1 MGATAGLRIGS
12 LQIEPRFL
20 ETFFVKIMQQVARG
34 VFWKCG
40 GEFIKTVEQRH
51 QIRLGVRIRLSHGSF
66 QLKQRVEQ
74 CLFGIGHAIGITQN
88 EVESKRLRAQTP
100 RVATDPTFQRPFT
113 LGIEGGGTRT
123 TALLADA
130 RGREMQR
137 AEFGPGNVRLVD
149 NRALVRLLRR
159 VAKQFDKPDAIG
171 LGLAGARNET
181 DHQRVRDAVKKVW
194 GKTPC
199 HVTHDL
205 ELPLVRRALQAR
217 QGGFGKPALPA
228 VLVLSGTGSCCF
240 GKAPDGRT
248 AKMGGWGHVLGD
260 KGSGFEIGLRGL
272 KAAVFYFD
280 RDGKWS
286 RLGERLLAA
295 TNCNEPDD
303 LIDWASSTDKGAMA
317 ALAPEVFAAAKAR
330 DRIARDVL
338 AGAAGMLAKDAAT
351 CAGKLAKKNAPVDF
365 VLSGGVLRNQPAF
378 ARKVATEIK
387 SRWPKANVSTQ
398 KRDGVWGAI
407 ALARDLVSSLNPQP
421 STLNPSTAS
430 ARLSP
435 TETRNRRSMNFD
447 KLPTRSAITLMLSEE
462 ARGASAV
469 LGESK
474 KIARIVGWVAT
485 ALEAGGRLFYVG
497 AGTSGRLGV
506 LDASECPPTF
516 RARPEQVQGIIAGG
530 PRALTRSIE
539 GAEDEPDAG
548 VRAIQFRG
556 VSKRDVVIGIAASG
570 RTPFV
575 WGAMDAAAQRGARTA
590 LICFDPKL
598 KRRAGVPHLIVAP
611 AIGPEVLTGSTRL
624 KAGTATKLILNCI
637 TTLAMVRLG
646 KVCGNLMVDLDPKNK
661 KLRDRAVRIV
671 RTLTGM
677 EADEAR
683 AALEKS
689 GWVVKA
695 AVGSLKP

>member
-1 MGATAGLRIGS
+1 
-12 LQIEPRFL
+12 
-20 ETFFVKIMQQVARG
+20 MQQIARSIFGQLSGELVEAAEQGQEIWFG
-34 VFWKCG
+34 VGVHIGHG
-40 GEFIKTVEQRH
+40 GFQLEQSIEQR
-51 QIRLGVRIRLSHGSF
+51 
-66 QLKQRVEQ
+66 
-74 CLFGIGHAIGITQN
+74 LFGFGHAFGITQN
-88 EVESKRLRAQTP
+88 DVESKRLRAQTP
-100 RVATDPTFQRPFT
+100 RVATGSTFQRPFT

-130 RGREMQR
+130 RGREIRR
-137 AEFGPGNVRLVD
+137 AEFGPGNVRLLD
-149 NRALVRLLRR
+149 DRALVRLLRR
-159 VAKQFDKPDAIG
+159 VAKQFEKPDAIG

-181 DHQRVRDAVKKVW
+181 DRQRVRAAVAKVW
-194 GKTPC
+194 KKTPC

-205 ELPLVRRALQAR
+205 EVALMVGRALRACR
-217 QGGFGKPALPA
+217 GGLGQPAIPA

-240 GKAPDGRT
+240 GMAADGRT

-272 KAAVFYFD
+272 KAVVFYFD
-280 RDGKWS
+280 RDGTWS

-303 LIDWASSTDKGAMA
+303 LIDWASGADKDAMA

-351 CAGKLAKKNAPVDF
+351 CAGKLAKKNSPVDF

-387 SRWPKANVSTQ
+387 SRWPKAKVSTQ
-398 KRDGVWGAI
+398 KHDDVLGAI

-421 STLNPSTAS
+421 STLNPSTSHKIS

-435 TETRNRRSMNFD
+435 TEERNRRSMNFD

-462 ARGASAV
+462 ARGAKAV

-474 KIARIVGWVAT
+474 KIARIVGWVAA
-485 ALEAGGRLFYVG
+485 ALKNGGRLFYVG

-516 RARPEQVQGIIAGG
+516 RAKPEQVQGIIAGG
-530 PRALTRSIE
+530 PQALTRSIE
-539 GAEDEPDAG
+539 GAEDDPDAG
-548 VRAIQFRG
+548 ARAIQFRG
-556 VSKRDVVIGIAASG
+556 VGKRDVVIGIAASG

-575 WGAMDAAAQRGARTA
+575 WGAMAAAARRGARTA
-590 LICFDPKL
+590 WVCCDPTL

-611 AIGPEVLTGSTRL
+611 GIGPEVLTGSTRL

-637 TTLAMVRLG
+637 TTLAMARLG

-661 KLRDRAVRIV
+661 KLRERAVRIV
-671 RTLTGM
+671 QMLTGAEDG
-677 EADEAR
+677 EAWVG
-683 AALEKS
+683 LEKC
-689 GWVVKA
+689 GWDIRRINFQ
-695 AVGSLKP
+695 

>member
-1 MGATAGLRIGS
+1 
-12 LQIEPRFL
+12 
-20 ETFFVKIMQQVARG
+20 MQQIARSIFGQLSGELVEAAEQGQEIWFG
-34 VFWKCG
+34 VGVHIGHG
-40 GEFIKTVEQRH
+40 GFQLEQSIEQR
-51 QIRLGVRIRLSHGSF
+51 
-66 QLKQRVEQ
+66 
-74 CLFGIGHAIGITQN
+74 LFGFGHAFGITQN
-88 EVESKRLRAQTP
+88 DVESKRLRAQTP
-100 RVATDPTFQRPFT
+100 RVATGSTFQRPFT

-130 RGREMQR
+130 RGREIRR
-137 AEFGPGNVRLVD
+137 AEFGPGNVRLLD
-149 NRALVRLLRR
+149 DRALVRLLRR
-159 VAKQFDKPDAIG
+159 VAKQFEKPDAIG

-181 DHQRVRDAVKKVW
+181 DRQRVRAAVAKVW
-194 GKTPC
+194 KKTPC

-205 ELPLVRRALQAR
+205 EVALMVGRALRACR
-217 QGGFGKPALPA
+217 GGLGQPAIPV

-240 GKAPDGRT
+240 GMAADGRT

-272 KAAVFYFD
+272 KAVVFYFD
-280 RDGKWS
+280 RDGTWS

-303 LIDWASSTDKGAMA
+303 LIDWASGADKDAMA

-351 CAGKLAKKNAPVDF
+351 CAGKLAKKNSPVDF

-387 SRWPKANVSTQ
+387 SRWPKAKVSTQ
-398 KRDGVWGAI
+398 KHDDVLGAI

-421 STLNPSTAS
+421 STLNPSTSHKIS

-435 TETRNRRSMNFD
+435 TEERNRRSMNFD

-462 ARGASAV
+462 ARGAKAV

-474 KIARIVGWVAT
+474 KIARIVGWVAA
-485 ALEAGGRLFYVG
+485 ALKNGGRLFYVG

-516 RARPEQVQGIIAGG
+516 RAKPEQVQGIIAGG
-530 PRALTRSIE
+530 PQALTRSIE
-539 GAEDEPDAG
+539 GAEDDPDAG
-548 VRAIQFRG
+548 ARAIQFRG
-556 VSKRDVVIGIAASG
+556 VGKRDVVIGIAASG

-575 WGAMDAAAQRGARTA
+575 WGAMAAAARRGARTA
-590 LICFDPKL
+590 LVCFDPKL

-611 AIGPEVLTGSTRL
+611 GIGPEVLTGSTRL

-637 TTLAMVRLG
+637 TTLAMARLG

-661 KLRDRAVRIV
+661 KLRERAVRIV
-671 RTLTGM
+671 QMLTGAEEG
-677 EADEAR
+677 EAWVG
-683 AALEKS
+683 LEKC
-689 GWVVKA
+689 GWDIRRINFQ
-695 AVGSLKP
+695 

>member
-1 MGATAGLRIGS
+1 
-12 LQIEPRFL
+12 
-20 ETFFVKIMQQVARG
+20 
-34 VFWKCG
+34 
-40 GEFIKTVEQRH
+40 
-51 QIRLGVRIRLSHGSF
+51 
-66 QLKQRVEQ
+66 
-74 CLFGIGHAIGITQN
+74 
-88 EVESKRLRAQTP
+88 
-100 RVATDPTFQRPFT
+100 VATGSTFQRPFT

-130 RGREMQR
+130 RGREIRR
-137 AEFGPGNVRLVD
+137 AEFGPGNVRLLD
-149 NRALVRLLRR
+149 DRALVRLLRR
-159 VAKQFDKPDAIG
+159 VAKQFEKPDAIG

-181 DHQRVRDAVKKVW
+181 DRQRVRAAVAKVW
-194 GKTPC
+194 KKTPC

-205 ELPLVRRALQAR
+205 EVALMVGRALRACR
-217 QGGFGKPALPA
+217 GGLGQPAIPV

-240 GKAPDGRT
+240 GMAADGRT

-272 KAAVFYFD
+272 KAVVFYFD
-280 RDGKWS
+280 RDGTWS

-303 LIDWASSTDKGAMA
+303 LIDWASGADKDAMA

-351 CAGKLAKKNAPVDF
+351 CAGKLAKKNSPVDF

-387 SRWPKANVSTQ
+387 SRWPKAKVSTQ
-398 KRDGVWGAI
+398 KHDDVLGAI

-421 STLNPSTAS
+421 STLNPSTSHKIS

-435 TETRNRRSMNFD
+435 TEERNRRSMNFD

-462 ARGASAV
+462 ARGAKAV

-474 KIARIVGWVAT
+474 KIARIVGWVAA
-485 ALEAGGRLFYVG
+485 ALKNGGRLFYVG

-516 RARPEQVQGIIAGG
+516 RAKPEQVQGIIAGG
-530 PRALTRSIE
+530 PQALTRSIE
-539 GAEDEPDAG
+539 GAEDDPDAG
-548 VRAIQFRG
+548 ARAIQFRG
-556 VSKRDVVIGIAASG
+556 VGKRDVVIGIAASG

-575 WGAMDAAAQRGARTA
+575 WGAMAAAARRGARTA
-590 LICFDPKL
+590 LVCFDPKL

-611 AIGPEVLTGSTRL
+611 GIGPEVLTGSTRL

-637 TTLAMVRLG
+637 TTLAMARLG

-661 KLRDRAVRIV
+661 KLRERAVRIV
-671 RTLTGM
+671 QMLTGAEEG
-677 EADEAR
+677 EAWVG
-683 AALEKS
+683 LEKC
-689 GWVVKA
+689 GWDIRRINFQ
-695 AVGSLKP
+695 

>member
-1 MGATAGLRIGS
+1 
-12 LQIEPRFL
+12 
-20 ETFFVKIMQQVARG
+20 VA
-34 VFWKCG
+34 KA
-40 GEFIKTVEQRH
+40 
-51 QIRLGVRIRLSHGSF
+51 L
-66 QLKQRVEQ
+66 
-74 CLFGIGHAIGITQN
+74 
-88 EVESKRLRAQTP
+88 
-100 RVATDPTFQRPFT
+100 TFQRPFT

-123 TALLADA
+123 TALLTDS
-130 RGREMQR
+130 RGREIER
-137 AEFGPGNVRLVD
+137 ATFGPGNVRLLD
-149 NRALVRLLRR
+149 DLALVKLLRGI
-159 VAKQFDKPDAIG
+159 AKQFEKPDAIG

-181 DHQRVRDAVKKVW
+181 DRQRVRTAVAKVW
-194 GKTPC
+194 GETPC

-205 ELPLVRRALQAR
+205 EVALVAERV
-217 QGGFGKPALPA
+217 ALPT

-240 GKAPDGRT
+240 GMAADGRT

-272 KAAVFYFD
+272 KAVVFYFD
-280 RDGKWS
+280 RDGAWS
-286 RLGERLLAA
+286 RLGEALLAA

-303 LIDWASSTDKGAMA
+303 LIDWASGADKDAMA

-338 AGAAGMLAKDAAT
+338 AGAAGMLAKDAVA
-351 CAGKLAKKNAPVDF
+351 CAGKLVKKNSPVDF

-378 ARKVATEIK
+378 ARKVTTEIK

-407 ALARDLVSSLNPQP
+407 ELAGQLLGDFNADSQARPSSHRAADNAREWRDELASPKRLG
-421 STLNPSTAS
+421 TAT
-430 ARLSP
+430 LSP
-435 TETRNRRSMNFD
+435 TEDRNRRSMNFD

-462 ARGASAV
+462 ARGAKAV

-474 KIARIVGWVAT
+474 KIARLVGWVAA
-485 ALEAGGRLFYVG
+485 ALKNGGRLFYVG

-516 RARPEQVQGIIAGG
+516 RAKPEQVQGIIAGG
-530 PRALTRSIE
+530 PQALTQSIE
-539 GAEDEPDAG
+539 GAEDDPDAG
-548 VRAIQFRG
+548 ARAIQFRG
-556 VSKRDVVIGIAASG
+556 VGKRDVVIGIAASG

-575 WGAMDAAAQRGARTA
+575 WGAMAAAARRGARTA

-646 KVCGNLMVDLDPKNK
+646 KVRGNLMVDLDPKNE
-661 KLRDRAVRIV
+661 KLRDRGVRIV
-671 RTLTGM
+671 QTLTGA
-677 EADEAR
+677 EEGEAR
-683 AALEKS
+683 AALEKCE
-689 GWVVKA
+689 WDIRR
-695 AVGSLKP
+695 LNFQ

>member
-1 MGATAGLRIGS
+1 M
-12 LQIEPRFL
+12 
-20 ETFFVKIMQQVARG
+20 
-34 VFWKCG
+34 
-40 GEFIKTVEQRH
+40 
-51 QIRLGVRIRLSHGSF
+51 
-66 QLKQRVEQ
+66 
-74 CLFGIGHAIGITQN
+74 
-88 EVESKRLRAQTP
+88 ESKRLRAQTP
-100 RVATDPTFQRPFT
+100 RVATGSTFQRPFT

-130 RGREMQR
+130 RGREIRR
-137 AEFGPGNVRLVD
+137 AEFGPGNVRLLD
-149 NRALVRLLRR
+149 DRALVRLLRR
-159 VAKQFDKPDAIG
+159 VAKQFEKPDAIG

-181 DHQRVRDAVKKVW
+181 DRQRVRAAVAKVW
-194 GKTPC
+194 KKTPC

-205 ELPLVRRALQAR
+205 EVALMVGRALRACR
-217 QGGFGKPALPA
+217 GGLGQPAIPV

-240 GKAPDGRT
+240 GMAADGRT

-272 KAAVFYFD
+272 KAVAFYFD
-280 RDGKWS
+280 RDGSWS
-286 RLGERLLAA
+286 RLGERMLAA

-303 LIDWASSTDKGAMA
+303 LIDWAGHADKDAMA
-317 ALAPEVFAAAKAR
+317 ALAPEVFAAAKKR

-351 CAGKLAKKNAPVDF
+351 CAGKLAKKNLPVDF
-365 VLSGGVLRNQPAF
+365 VLSGGVLRNQLAF
-378 ARKVATEIK
+378 ARAVATEIK

-398 KRDGVWGAI
+398 KHDGVWGAI
-407 ALARDLVSSLNPQP
+407 ALARNLVSSINPQP
-421 STLNPSTAS
+421 STFNPSTTG

-435 TETRNRRSMNFD
+435 TEERNRRSSNLD
-447 KLPTRSAITLMLSEE
+447 KLPTQSAITLMLSEE
-462 ARGASAV
+462 ARGAGAV

-474 KIARIVGWVAT
+474 KIARMVGWVAA
-485 ALEAGGRLFYVG
+485 ALKSGGRLFYVG

-530 PRALTRSIE
+530 LRALTRSIE
-539 GAEDEPDAG
+539 GAEDDPEAG
-548 VRAIQFRG
+548 TRVIQFRG
-556 VSKRDVVIGIAASG
+556 VGKRDMVIGIAASG

-575 WGAMDAAAQRGARTA
+575 WGAMAAAARRGARTA
-590 LICFDPKL
+590 LVCFDPKL

-646 KVCGNLMVDLDPKNK
+646 KVRGNLMVDLDPKNE

-671 RTLTGM
+671 QTLTGAA
-677 EADEAR
+677 EGKAR
-683 AALEKS
+683 ATLEKC
-689 GWVVKA
+689 GWVVKKA
-695 AVGSLKP
+695 LECFDFQCK

>member
-1 MGATAGLRIGS
+1 
-12 LQIEPRFL
+12 
-20 ETFFVKIMQQVARG
+20 
-34 VFWKCG
+34 
-40 GEFIKTVEQRH
+40 
-51 QIRLGVRIRLSHGSF
+51 
-66 QLKQRVEQ
+66 
-74 CLFGIGHAIGITQN
+74 
-88 EVESKRLRAQTP
+88 
-100 RVATDPTFQRPFT
+100 VATGTIFQRPFI

-123 TALLADA
+123 MALLADA

-137 AEFGPGNVRLVD
+137 ATFGPGNVRLLD
-149 NRALVRLLRR
+149 DRALVKLLRGI
-159 VAKQFDKPDAIG
+159 AKQFKKPDAIG

-181 DHQRVRDAVKKVW
+181 DRQRVWAVVTKVW
-194 GKTPC
+194 KKTPC

-205 ELPLVRRALQAR
+205 EVAL
-217 QGGFGKPALPA
+217 GGRVGPTCRDGLGPPALPS

-240 GKAPDGRT
+240 GKAADGRT

-272 KAAVFYFD
+272 KAVVFYFD
-280 RDGKWS
+280 RDGTWS

-303 LIDWASSTDKGAMA
+303 LIDWASNADKDAMA
-317 ALAPEVFAAAKAR
+317 ALAPEVFATAKAR

-338 AGAAGMLAKDAAT
+338 AGAAGMLAKDAVT
-351 CAGKLAKKNAPVDF
+351 CAGKLTKKNSAVDF

-398 KRDGVWGAI
+398 KHDGVWGAI
-407 ALARDLVSSLNPQP
+407 ALARALVSSLNPRP
-421 STLNPSTAS
+421 STLDPNKSTP
-430 ARLSP
+430 LPP
-435 TETRNRRSMNFD
+435 TEERNRRSMNFD

-462 ARGASAV
+462 ARGAEAV

-474 KIARIVGWVAT
+474 KIARLVGWVT
-485 ALEAGGRLFYVG
+485 AALKAGGGLFYVG

-516 RARPEQVQGIIAGG
+516 RTRPEQVQGIIAGG

-548 VRAIQFRG
+548 ARAIQFRG
-556 VSKRDVVIGIAASG
+556 VGKRDVVIGIAASG

-575 WGAMDAAAQRGARTA
+575 WGAMEAAARCGARTA
-590 LICFDPKL
+590 LVCFDPKL

-646 KVCGNLMVDLDPKNK
+646 KVRGNLMVDLDPKNE
-661 KLRDRAVRIV
+661 KLRARAVRIV
-671 RTLTGM
+671 RTLTGA
-677 EADEAR
+677 EANEAR

-689 GWVVKA
+689 SWVVKA